1 MKFAL
6 IAVLAVSSCLAQTA
20 PPNNTAAIPPPQKE
34 VVVVTGTFEPIPL
47 EESDRNVEVF
57 TVSGERLLYDS
68 FADYLKLDSSVDLEE
83 RGPNTIQSDISIR
96 GGTFGQT
103 LVLLNGMRIND
114 AQSGHHNMDLPL
126 PIDAVSQ
133 LQILNGAGSA
143 QYGSDAVGGVVNII
157 TRQPSET
164 PEVRVRGA
172 LGNFGVNEEGGSV
185 SLGDDRL
192 SEQLFAARDFSTGFI
207 PDRDYRDLD
216 LTSIS
221 HGRTRLG
228 FTDVLLAL
236 SDRPFGA
243 DQFYGDY
250 PSWERTKGWF
260 ASLRQEL
267 GKNSEIDFAY
277 RRHTDLYV
285 LFRDD
290 PSIYTN
296 HHYLDSYEGAARR
309 HDKLLIGQL
318 SYGAEYYEESIHSN
332 NLGIHARNHEA
343 LYASWDARA
352 LRRFSFTAGVR
363 DDVYDGLSN
372 QVSPTV
378 AAGYWINSKIKA
390 RASVSRA
397 FRLPS
402 YTDLYYSDP
411 SDLGNP
417 NLRPEKAWNYEGGVD
432 YFASRRFKAS
442 ATVFQ
447 RRDTDLIDYVLD
459 PQTNVYMATNFTSLV
474 FSGFEGSVEA
484 RPRADQAISIS
495 YTGLVGDRGA
505 VGDVITKY
513 VFNYPINNAAIG
525 WQGTIRS
532 WLVGR
537 TRIGVLDRY
546 GRSAYVIW
554 DASLARPNGTVRPF
568 LQLTNITD
576 TMYQEILNVDMPKR
590 GVVGGVEIVEPLRR

>member
-1 MKFAL
+1 MRAAL
-6 IAVLAVSSCLAQTA
+6 IAALAVSSCLAQPA
-20 PPNNTAAIPPPQKE
+20 QPNNAPAIPPQKE

-47 EESDRNVEVF
+47 EESDRNLDVF
-57 TVSGERLLYDS
+57 NVSGERLLYDS
-68 FADYLKLDSSVDLEE
+68 FADYLKLDSSVDLQE
-83 RGPNTIQSDISIR
+83 RAPNTIQSDISIR

-103 LVLLNGMRIND
+103 LVLLDGMRIND

-126 PIDAVSQ
+126 PIDAVSE
-133 LQILNGAGSA
+133 LQILNGSGSA

-157 TRQPSET
+157 TRQPAEQ
-164 PEVRVRGA
+164 PELRLRGG
-172 LGNFGVNEEGGSV
+172 LGNFGVNEEDGSV

-221 HGRTRLG
+221 HAKTCLG
-228 FTDVLLAL
+228 FTDVLLTL

-250 PSWERTKGWF
+250 PSWERTRGWF

-267 GKNSEIDFAY
+267 GSNSEIDFAF

-296 HHYLDSYEGAARR
+296 HHYLESYEGAARR
-309 HDKLLIGQL
+309 HDKLPIGQL
-318 SYGAEYYEESIHSN
+318 HYGAEYYEESIHSN

-343 LYASWDARA
+343 LYASWDTRA

-378 AAGYWINSKIKA
+378 AAGYWFNAKLKA
-390 RASVSRA
+390 RASMSRA

-417 NLRPEKAWNYEGGVD
+417 NLKPERAWNYEGGLD
-432 YFASRRFKAS
+432 YFAGRRFKAS

-474 FSGFEGSVEA
+474 FSGFEGSLEG
-484 RPRADQAISIS
+484 RPRSDQVISVS

-505 VGDVITKY
+505 IGDAITKY
-513 VFNYPINNAAIG
+513 VFNYPINNAVVG
-525 WQGTIRS
+525 WQGTIRP

-546 GRSAYVIW
+546 ARTTYAIW
-554 DASLARPNGTVRPF
+554 DASLARPNGMVRPF
-568 LQLTNITD
+568 LQLTNLTNAV
-576 TMYQEILNVDMPKR
+576 YQEIVGVEMPKR
-590 GVVGGVEIVEPLRR
+590 GVVGGLEIVAPLRRQ

>member
-1 MKFAL
+1 MRVAF
-6 IAVLAVSSCLAQTA
+6 IAALAVSSCLAQTA
-20 PPNNTAAIPPPQKE
+20 QPNSAPSIPPQKE

-47 EESDRNVEVF
+47 EESDRNVDVF

-68 FADYLKLDSSVDLEE
+68 FADYLKLDSSIDLHE
-83 RGPNTIQSDISIR
+83 RAPNTIQSDISIR

-103 LVLLNGMRIND
+103 LVMIDGMRIND

-126 PIDAVSQ
+126 PLDAVSQ
-133 LQILNGAGSA
+133 LQILNGSGSA

-157 TRQPSET
+157 THQPSET
-164 PEVRVRGA
+164 PEVRLRGA
-172 LGNFGVNEEGGSV
+172 LGNFGVNEEGGSL

-221 HGRTRLG
+221 HAKTWLG
-228 FTDVLLAL
+228 FTDVLLTL

-243 DQFYGDY
+243 DQFYGNY

-296 HHYLDSYEGAARR
+296 HHYLESYEGAARR
-309 HDKLLIGQL
+309 HDKLPVGQL

-343 LYASWDARA
+343 LYASWDTRA

-378 AAGYWINSKIKA
+378 VAGYWINSKLKT

-484 RPRADQAISIS
+484 RLRADEVIDVS

-505 VGDVITKY
+505 IGDVITKY

-525 WQGTIRS
+525 WQGTIRP

-546 GRSAYVIW
+546 GRGTYAIW

-568 LQLTNITD
+568 LQVTNLTNTV
-576 TMYQEILNVDMPKR
+576 YQEIIGVEMPKR
-590 GVVGGVEIVEPLRR
+590 GVVGGLEIVTPLRRQ